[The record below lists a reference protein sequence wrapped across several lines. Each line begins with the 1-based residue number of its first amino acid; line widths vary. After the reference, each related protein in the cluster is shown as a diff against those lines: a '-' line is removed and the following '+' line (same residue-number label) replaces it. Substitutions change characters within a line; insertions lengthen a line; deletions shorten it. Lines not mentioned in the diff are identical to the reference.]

1 MPNSALAVED
11 VANIRFVFADMYGIT
26 LDPEKEE
33 KLVEWWFDLLRDYPR
48 EVVKQASMNVLKRV
62 KYKPTVADICQ
73 EIERMTKPLE
83 KSDEELW
90 EELSDTFYRVNH
102 NAAGDHYTAFGE
114 GARCMAANEAI
125 YEKLSPEIKLYVR
138 SVAALIHIAALTPE
152 QRNYEKSQF
161 LRRIRPLREQKKT
174 LESMPSELRAMLE
187 SYVNGKIAEGDKAR
201 IEGETADSGKY
212 LNSGTNSGN
221 GHSDNYD
228 DYDDYGDED
237 EDDWY

>member
-1 MPNSALAVED
+1 MPSNELTRKD
-11 VANIRFVFADMYGIT
+11 VANIRFVFADMYGIK
-26 LDPEKEE
+26 LDETKEG
-33 KLVEWWFDLLRDYPR
+33 KLVEWWFDLLKDYPR

-90 EELSDTFYRVNH
+90 EELSDTFYEVNH
-102 NAAGDHYTAFGE
+102 NAAGYHYTAFGE

-138 SVAALIHIAALTPE
+138 SVADLIHIAALTPE

-174 LESMPSELRAMLE
+174 LDNMPPELRTMLE
-187 SYVNGKIAEGDKAR
+187 SYVNGNNAADGKAR
-201 IEGETADSGKY
+201 IEGETSDSGKC
-212 LNSGTNSGN
+212 LNGGTNSGSGN
-221 GHSDNYD
+221 SNDYD
-228 DYDDYGDED
+228 DYDDEE
-237 EDDWY
+237 EDDWWY

>member
-1 MPNSALAVED
+1 M
-11 VANIRFVFADMYGIT
+11 
-26 LDPEKEE
+26 
-33 KLVEWWFDLLRDYPR
+33 KLTKDD
-48 EVVKQASMNVLKRV
+48 VVKMLYLAYLESGSKPSESDVSLRAELWYDNLKAFEREIVLEAFNNVCRQSVYPLKLA
-62 KYKPTVADICQ
+62 TICQ

-90 EELSDTFYRVNH
+90 EELSDTFYQVNH
-102 NAAGDHYTAFGE
+102 NAAGYHYTAFGE

-138 SVAALIHIAALTPE
+138 SVADLIHIAALTPE

-174 LESMPSELRAMLE
+174 LESMPSELRTMLE

-201 IEGETADSGKY
+201 IEGETADSGKC
-212 LNSGTNSGN
+212 LNSGTNSG
-221 GHSDNYD
+221 GGYSDNH
-228 DYDDYGDED
+228 DED

>member
-1 MPNSALAVED
+1 MPNSALTVED

-48 EVVKQASMNVLKRV
+48 DVVKQASMNVLKRV

-90 EELSDTFYRVNH
+90 EELSDTFYQVNH
-102 NAAGDHYTAFGE
+102 NAAGYHYTAFGE

-138 SVAALIHIAALTPE
+138 SVADLIHIAALTPE

-161 LRRIRPLREQKKT
+161 LRRIGPLREQKKT
-174 LESMPSELRAMLE
+174 LEKMPPELRTMLE
-187 SYVNGKIAEGDKAR
+187 AYVSGNNGADGNAR
-201 IEGETADSGKY
+201 IEGAAHDSGKY
-212 LNSGTNSGN
+212 LSGGNENSGYS
-221 GHSDNYD
+221 D
-228 DYDDYGDED
+228 DYDDEYEED
-237 EDDWY
+237 WW

>member
-1 MPNSALAVED
+1 MELTKD
-11 VANIRFVFADMYGIT
+11 D
-26 LDPEKEE
+26 
-33 KLVEWWFDLLRDYPR
+33 
-48 EVVKQASMNVLKRV
+48 VVKILYLAYLESGQKPSESDVSLRAELWYDNLKGFEREIVLEAFNNVCCQSVYPLKLASIR
-62 KYKPTVADICQ
+62 Q

-90 EELSDTFYRVNH
+90 EELSDTFYQVNH
-102 NAAGDHYTAFGE
+102 NAAGYHYTAFGE

-125 YEKLSPEIKLYVR
+125 YEELSPEIKLYVR
-138 SVAALIHIAALTPE
+138 SVADLIHIAALTPE

-174 LESMPSELRAMLE
+174 LDSMPSELRAMLE
-187 SYVNGKIAEGDKAR
+187 SYVSGKNAEADKAR
-201 IEGETADSGKY
+201 IEGETADNGKY

-221 GHSDNYD
+221 GHSDSYD
-228 DYDDYGDED
+228 DYDDYDDEE